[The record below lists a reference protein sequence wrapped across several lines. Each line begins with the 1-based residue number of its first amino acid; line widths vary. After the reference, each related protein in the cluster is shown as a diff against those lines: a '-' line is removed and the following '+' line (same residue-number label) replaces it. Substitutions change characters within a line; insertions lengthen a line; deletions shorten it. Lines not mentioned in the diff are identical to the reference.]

1 MMYARKYLLG
11 CLIGSLLV
19 LTSGCLKL
27 KLGQEMVPDEDD
39 WAMEGASALRQ
50 NVTPATI
57 DPPLYEQW
65 RYDAGAGVGPAGA
78 LIVNDIVLLGNRKG
92 MVHGVRLSDGKRMG
106 RIKHNAPIEGG
117 MAMGEGMLFLPMAGD
132 KRSVVAYELWGGKKQ
147 WARKG
152 APVEAGLIYT
162 DGKVIAADAEANVY
176 ALNPKSGEPIWET
189 QLHERST
196 VVASPIVVDDQIYV
210 LDEFGVLYVLSLET
224 GELLWEKRVG
234 APVYNTAASDGRLL
248 FVPTTRG
255 QLVALDLKDGEEVW
269 QFALADTTVRFSTPA
284 YSPESKQIAVSATNG
299 EVRMLEAATGEVNW
313 STALDGAISTPPLIT
328 KQTIY
333 VGTMRRML
341 HALDTETGIELWS
354 HEVKGRVK
362 SAVTAHGKNL
372 IVMAETQQV
381 ISFTPEAPVVDEEET
396 P

>member
-1 MMYARKYLLG
+1 MMHAPKYLLG
-11 CLIGSLLV
+11 CLMASLLV
-19 LTSGCLKL
+19 LSAGCLKL
-27 KLGQEMVPDEDD
+27 KLGEEMVPDGDD

-50 NVTPATI
+50 NVTPVSI

-78 LIVNDIVLLGNRKG
+78 LIVNDIVILGNRKG

-132 KRSVVAYELWGGKKQ
+132 KRSVVAYELWSGKKQ

-152 APVEAGLIYT
+152 SPVEAGLIYT
-162 DGKVIAADAEANVY
+162 DGKVIAADAEATVY
-176 ALNPKSGEPIWET
+176 ALDPKTGEPFWET
-189 QLHERST
+189 SLHEKST

-210 LDEFGVLYVLSLET
+210 LDEHGVLYVLSLDS
-224 GELLWEKRVG
+224 GELLWKKNIGV
-234 APVYNTAASDGRLL
+234 PVYNTAASDGRLL

-255 QLVALDLKDGEEVW
+255 QLFALDLEDGGEVW
-269 QFALADTTVRFSTPA
+269 QFSVADTTVRFSTPA
-284 YSPESKQIAVSATNG
+284 YSPKSKHIAVSATNG
-299 EVRMLEAATGEVNW
+299 EVRMLDAATGEVKW
-313 STALDGAISTPPLIT
+313 DTRLDGAISTPPLIT
-328 KQTIY
+328 NQTIY

-362 SAVTAHGKNL
+362 SAVTAYGNNL

-381 ISFTPEAPVVDEEET
+381 ISFTPETPAGEEEET